1 MAYIECAVRAGHSRR
16 LFYAQLLRR
25 ISFFLELL
33 RAFPRLSNHEKVSAI
48 SQNTVLPTQD
58 GRAHSTGIKGR
69 GNKADARI
77 FNGEKSMESIFA
89 CRGYFSLRGYPCVR
103 NPKKS
108 RTPYV
113 GKRRAKEEGGSR
125 WKVASERVDGDVP
138 KEGYGISPE
147 FNPYPRCRL

>member
-1 MAYIECAVRAGHSRR
+1 
-16 LFYAQLLRR
+16 
-25 ISFFLELL
+25 
-33 RAFPRLSNHEKVSAI
+33 
-48 SQNTVLPTQD
+48 
-58 GRAHSTGIKGR
+58 
-69 GNKADARI
+69 
-77 FNGEKSMESIFA
+77 MESIFA

-113 GKRRAKEEGGSR
+113 GGRRVKEEGGSR

-147 FNPYPRCRL
+147 FNPYPRAVASERSCRTFNIVLADLKYEIAPQLGSLCRFRASFVLRTNSPYKRVNEKRRERDRKIDR

>member
-1 MAYIECAVRAGHSRR
+1 MRDCGFQVGQRATSMAKRGGAGDGGSGGGGREGGGGGGGGGGKKLVRP
-16 LFYAQLLRR
+16 
-25 ISFFLELL
+25 
-33 RAFPRLSNHEKVSAI
+33 PRVG
-48 SQNTVLPTQD
+48 P
-58 GRAHSTGIKGR
+58 
-69 GNKADARI
+69 I
-77 FNGEKSMESIFA
+77 FNREKSTESIFA